1 MHTKGSTNLNRIL
14 RVTAHLLFEKGQ
26 DVGEVYGLMQGF
38 VDRHM
43 LQKWYEAYCSHNGL
57 PNDVNRKK
65 NKFRLPM
72 PPISWEEVTLEA
84 LEEKTQSHLD
94 WL

>member
-1 MHTKGSTNLNRIL
+1 
-14 RVTAHLLFEKGQ
+14 
-26 DVGEVYGLMQGF
+26 
-38 VDRHM
+38 
-43 LQKWYEAYCSHNGL
+43 
-57 PNDVNRKK
+57 VNRKK

-72 PPISWEEVTLEA
+72 PPINWEEVTIEA